1 MLSKTIS
8 IPAHDE
14 EMIISNIKSISL
26 YCHHTVSVVL
36 VDRIGALKLYP
47 KKETKKSLK
56 VKIQNLRFSFP
67 WFNHTQLL
75 TEQ

>member
-14 EMIISNIKSISL
+14 EMIILNIKSISL

-36 VDRIGALKLYP
+36 VDLIGAIKFYP
-47 KKETKKSLK
+47 KIETKKSLK
-56 VKIQNLRFSFP
+56 LKNKKSPVFISIVQS
-67 WFNHTQLL
+67 HTIAN
-75 TEQ
+75 